1 MMCTI
6 KLIFYRFVPFHRVRT
21 MQSWLI
27 SWIVFCA
34 VGIVFPCCLLV
45 FAWRRNR
52 KVTSPL
58 IVPMIATIVLV
69 LAMIPA
75 MRSAILGGDYSRR
88 LFVTIDVF
96 AALTLIN
103 AIYAA
108 IRKAWATAIAL
119 SLIHISEP

>member
-1 MMCTI
+1 
-6 KLIFYRFVPFHRVRT
+6 
-21 MQSWLI
+21 
-27 SWIVFCA
+27 
-34 VGIVFPCCLLV
+34 
-45 FAWRRNR
+45 
-52 KVTSPL
+52 
-58 IVPMIATIVLV
+58 MIATIVLV

-108 IRKAWATAIAL
+108 IRKAWATAIASVVI
-119 SLIHISEP
+119 SLAWFYMAVVNSVV